1 MTWHRGQPTRL
12 SLSAAVIATFM
23 GCGGA
28 QQRSDSQLLD
38 AQRERDALRVAYE
51 AQQLK
56 LKELSERVIALEDR
70 VMLSAAPKSSG
81 RGSGLWGRPLT
92 ARVPAGLPVVKLSEM
107 GSQPRREA
115 RGSRLIK
122 TQRPQSA
129 PPSAQEMRDERLQE
143 AGERL
148 DDVPTL
154 TADNIKGYQRARRE
168 LNSGAS
174 AVEKPVESPVTERRA
189 KRKRPRRAHP
199 APEGSERAA
208 SLGVVPVPPRPR
220 EVSAEVEPANDAPES
235 ATQGELQSE
244 PQGLPRGEPLSARA
258 DQDPFGEALRV
269 AQTAL
274 LGAKWA
280 EARRSFEQVLSL
292 SPKAEERSSARYGIA
307 RVLQGQGRPL
317 EAIDTLKSLIQAD
330 PSGRLVPSALL
341 LIGELQLSAGQGAQ
355 GRATLSRL
363 KSLYPNTSAAR
374 RAEGL
379 LQ

>member
-81 RGSGLWGRPLT
+81 RGTGLWGRPLT
-92 ARVPAGLPVVKLSEM
+92 TRVPAGLPVVKLSEM
-107 GSQPRREA
+107 GAQPRREA

-122 TQRPQSA
+122 TQRPRSA

-148 DDVPTL
+148 DAVPTL

-168 LNSGAS
+168 IHSGGGA
-174 AVEKPVESPVTERRA
+174 VESPVAERRA
-189 KRKRPRRAHP
+189 KRKRSRRAHP

-220 EVSAEVEPANDAPES
+220 GAPPKAKPISDAL
-235 ATQGELQSE
+235 ELETRDEHQSE
-244 PQGLPRGEPLSARA
+244 PQEPTGGEALNARA
-258 DQDPFGEALRV
+258 DQDPFAEALRV
-269 AQTAL
+269 AQVAL
-274 LGAKWA
+274 STAKWA

-307 RVLQGQGRPL
+307 RALQGQGRPL

-379 LQ
+379 VQ